1 MRPSRLALL
10 AVVLLLTVGG
20 CATHSSFAPAA
31 GSWIDPAATASG
43 PLLFISDLGDYS
55 VDVYSIPNLK
65 LVEKIRGFN
74 EPEGECSDAH
84 GNVWIVNEDPQEIL
98 EFKPGSKSPI
108 ATLDDPT
115 GSPVACAVNL
125 HDGDLAV
132 TNVFNGSGPGGVLVY
147 KGARGTPRAY
157 LNPNQFYYY
166 FAGYDAH
173 GNLYASGL
181 TSKNT
186 YSLSLLRAGAQSMS
200 SISISGGTLY
210 FPGAVFFSGPTIV
223 LGDQQCGNKKTSCL
237 YEATVTGKTATIA
250 RTIPLT
256 GSCDVAQVALSG
268 SQIFAGDA
276 CPHHDSRSQG
286 WSFPGGGKPF
296 ASSTGVTNPIG
307 AAVSGS

>member
-31 GSWIDPAATASG
+31 GSWIDPAATGSG

-132 TNVFNGSGPGGVLVY
+132 TSVFNGSGPGGVLVY

-166 FAGYDAH
+166 FAGYDSH

-181 TSKNT
+181 TSKNA
-186 YSLSLLRAGAQSMS
+186 YSLSLLRAGAKSMS

-210 FPGAVFFSGPTIV
+210 FPGAVFFSG
-223 LGDQQCGNKKTSCL
+223 
-237 YEATVTGKTATIA
+237 
-250 RTIPLT
+250 
-256 GSCDVAQVALSG
+256 
-268 SQIFAGDA
+268 
-276 CPHHDSRSQG
+276 
-286 WSFPGGGKPF
+286 
-296 ASSTGVTNPIG
+296 SSTRLRRS
-307 AAVSGS
+307 AVRQQESLVPLRSDGYRHDGLDRANDSAHRFLRRRASRALGFADFRRRRMSAPRQP